1 MKSLTPPD
9 IAPPFGAYSH
19 GVELP
24 PGKRLIRTSG
34 QLALARDGSVPHGA
48 EAQAQLCFENIS
60 SILAQGGMGPAD
72 IVHLSAWVTDRAYIA
87 EYMRARD
94 AFLTDVSNLPA
105 STLLIVSGFSRP
117 EFLVEVEAM
126 AVAT

>member
-9 IAPPFGAYSH
+9 IAPTFGAYSH

-34 QLALARDGSVPHGA
+34 QLAVAWDGSVPRGI
-48 EAQAQLCFENIS
+48 EAQARLCLENIGR
-60 SILAQGGMGPAD
+60 ILAQGGMRPSD
-72 IVHLSAWVTDRAYIA
+72 IVHLSAWVTDRTSIA

-94 AFLTDVSNLPA
+94 AFLTGVPVLPA

-126 AVAT
+126 AVAD

>member
-1 MKSLTPPD
+1 MKSLSPPD

-34 QLALARDGSVPHGA
+34 QLALARDGSVPQGA
-48 EAQAQLCFENIS
+48 EAQARLCFENIGR
-60 SILAQGGMGPAD
+60 ILAQGGMRPGN
-72 IVHLSAWVTDRAYIA
+72 IVHLSAWVTDRAHMA
-87 EYMRARD
+87 DYMRARD
-94 AFLTDVSNLPA
+94 VFLTGVPVLPA
-105 STLLIVSGFSRP
+105 STLLIVAGFSRP

-126 AVAT
+126 AVAD

>member
-34 QLALARDGSVPHGA
+34 QLALARDGSVPRGA
-48 EAQAQLCFENIS
+48 EAQARLCFENIGR
-60 SILAQGGMGPAD
+60 ILAQGGMGPAA
-72 IVHLSAWVTDRAYIA
+72 IIHLSAWVTDRAHMA
-87 EYMRARD
+87 DYMRARD
-94 AFLTDVSNLPA
+94 AFLAGVPILPA

-126 AVAT
+126 AVGS